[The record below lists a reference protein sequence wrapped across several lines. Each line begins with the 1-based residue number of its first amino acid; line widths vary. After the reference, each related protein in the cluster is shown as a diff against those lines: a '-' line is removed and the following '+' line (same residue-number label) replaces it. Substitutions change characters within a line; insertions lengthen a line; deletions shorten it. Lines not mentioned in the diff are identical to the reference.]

1 MASAAARKRSRYAQT
16 THSVYGN
23 LAYAPGL
30 ERVPQRGG
38 SEVLR
43 PRPKSRPKERTLVR
57 PKVRVRE
64 AGQVSVFAVVGF
76 LAVGIF
82 AVLLMLGSIQ
92 LTMVSDEVISLRE
105 QLSDLQTEEAKLM
118 AQYELAYDLSAIEE
132 TVTSNG
138 SMVKPQA
145 GQIYSLDLSE
155 EDSVVHYDQESAA
168 EAAGGLLDAIGEFVD
183 GVLSYFR

>member
-43 PRPKSRPKERTLVR
+43 PRPKSRPKERALVR
-57 PKVRVRE
+57 PKVQVRE

-76 LAVGIF
+76 LAVGVF
-82 AVLLMLGSIQ
+82 AVLLMLSTVQ
-92 LTMVSDEVISLRE
+92 LTMVSDEVVSLRSE
-105 QLSDLQTEEAKLM
+105 LSDLQSEEAKLM
-118 AQYELAYDLSAIEE
+118 AQYELAFDPSTIEE
-132 TVTSNG
+132 KVTADG
-138 SMVKPQA
+138 SMVKPAA
-145 GQIYSLDLSE
+145 GQIYTLDLSE
-155 EDSVVHYDQESAA
+155 ADSVVHYDQESTGTGFLATVQGMIDSA
-168 EAAGGLLDAIGEFVD
+168 
-183 GVLSYFR
+183 LSYFR

>member
-43 PRPKSRPKERTLVR
+43 PRPKSRPKERALVR
-57 PKVRVRE
+57 PKVQVRE
-64 AGQVSVFAVVGF
+64 AGQVSV
-76 LAVGIF
+76 F